1 MTRTITPR
9 LRTLVLLL
17 LAVTGALFAGAAP
30 ASAHAALTGSDPA
43 QGVVV
48 DRAPTQISLTFSE
61 QVAMGDESLRVLDP
75 KGKPVQSGTPANVSG
90 TTYAVRLHAG
100 LADGTYTVAY
110 QVVSADSHPVAGAYT
125 FSIGA
130 PSRTVVSSDAEAGA
144 GGGAVGS
151 LYAVGRYL
159 SYAGFIV
166 LAGGAAFVLVCWRQG
181 AGVRAL
187 QRLVVGGWLTL
198 TAATLGL
205 LLLRGSYT
213 SSGRLGDVLDL
224 DLLGQVLQT
233 KTGAALVS
241 RLLLLAAAA
250 LFVAVLFGAY
260 ARREE
265 EEGADEDAVAERRDL
280 GFGLAIGGV
289 VVAAGLAASW
299 AMAEHASTGLQPGIA
314 MPVDIVH
321 LLAVACWFG
330 GLTALLVA
338 PYRAPT
344 DTPLGTDS
352 VRRFSRLAFG
362 SVLALVATGIYQSWR
377 QLGSWSA
384 FTDTRYGQLLL
395 VKLGL
400 VAVMVGLA
408 WISRRWTGRLAEGG
422 TTGPK
427 AMTAELPT
435 AATVPTAAATAGPD
449 EAPKAA
455 PGTQR
460 AAAQE
465 QAPLAAAVAEAGG
478 AGRTETGEAAVE
490 ATDSSGTEQ
499 AAAQEEA
506 QAGTGQA
513 STATTEPTDA
523 ATVGRVGTG
532 EAPAA
537 ALGTQRAAA
546 EEEAPLAATVPASA
560 STTEAGEAGQAGTG
574 QASTATTEPTDA
586 ATAGRVGTGEAP
598 AAAPGTQRAA
608 AQKQA
613 PLAAAAPAGAA
624 VAAEAGPAEGDG
636 PAEPGRAAQLARQRV
651 AVEAA
656 RRRQVRDA
664 DPGRAGL
671 RRSVLA
677 EAGVAVVLLAV
688 TTALTQTE
696 PGRTEQEAR
705 AATAPAAS
713 SPADTAGALTLDMPF
728 DTGGTNGK
736 GLVRID
742 LDPARVGANE
752 MHLYVQRP
760 DGRPYDIPEVK
771 VALTL
776 KAKKIGPL
784 PVAPEHITTG
794 HWAASGVQVP
804 IAGDWEVAV
813 TVRTSDIDQVTVSKN
828 AQIG

>member
-61 QVAMGDESLRVLDP
+61 QVAMGDNSLRVLDP
-75 KGKPVQSGTPANVSG
+75 KGKPVQSGKPANVSG
-90 TTYAVRLHAG
+90 TTYAVRLHTG

-130 PSRTVVSSDAEAGA
+130 PSRTVVSSDAGASA
-144 GGGAVGS
+144 GGGAVGW

-166 LAGGAAFVLVCWRQG
+166 LAGGAAFVLACWRQG

-213 SSGRLGDVLDL
+213 SSGKLGDVFDL

-250 LFVAVLFGAY
+250 LFVAVLFGTY

-265 EEGADEDAVAERRDL
+265 EEGTDEDAAAERRDL

-321 LLAVACWFG
+321 LLAVAGWFG

-338 PYRAPT
+338 LYRAPA
-344 DTPLGTDS
+344 DTPLGTDA

-362 SVLALVATGIYQSWR
+362 SVLALVATGVYQSWR

-395 VKLGL
+395 IKLGL

-408 WISRRWTGRLAEGG
+408 WISRRWTGRLAEPG
-422 TTGPK
+422 
-427 AMTAELPT
+427 TAEAESEAGADAVQPEDRASLD
-435 AATVPTAAATAGPD
+435 ATVPSGAG
-449 EAPKAA
+449 
-455 PGTQR
+455 T
-460 AAAQE
+460 
-465 QAPLAAAVAEAGG
+465 AEAGG
-478 AGRTETGEAAVE
+478 AGQAREGAAASATTEPVGDARAEASGAAATTDERADVPEQEPLSTSTPVEAGEAR
-490 ATDSSGTEQ
+490 
-499 AAAQEEA
+499 
-506 QAGTGQA
+506 QAGKGEA
-513 STATTEPTDA
+513 STATTEPSGDA
-523 ATVGRVGTG
+523 RAHVPGQ
-532 EAPAA
+532 AA
-537 ALGTQRAAA
+537 R
-546 EEEAPLAATVPASA
+546 
-560 STTEAGEAGQAGTG
+560 STT
-574 QASTATTEPTDA
+574 
-586 ATAGRVGTGEAP
+586 V
-598 AAAPGTQRAA
+598 
-608 AQKQA
+608 
-613 PLAAAAPAGAA
+613 PAGAA
-624 VAAEAGPAEGDG
+624 AGQVGKGGASAGVAEPIGTD
-636 PAEPGRAAQLARQRV
+636 PGRAAQLARQRA

-656 RRRQVRDA
+656 RRKRVRDA

-713 SPADTAGALTLDMPF
+713 SPADTSGALTLDMPF
-728 DTGGTNGK
+728 DTGGKNGK
-736 GLVRID
+736 GLVRFD

-804 IAGDWEVAV
+804 MAGDWEVAV